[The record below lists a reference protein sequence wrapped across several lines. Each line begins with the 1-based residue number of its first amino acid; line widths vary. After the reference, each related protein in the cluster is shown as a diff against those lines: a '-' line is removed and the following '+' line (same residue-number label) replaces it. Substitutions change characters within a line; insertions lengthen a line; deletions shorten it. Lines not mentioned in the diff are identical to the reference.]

1 MVAVADVPEEYL
13 VAWLRFLSAL
23 AEPSGGDE
31 VVEGIRAASAAAPS
45 LGAEQLESVLNT
57 KALDEE
63 PVNEHLAPCVS
74 LLLAVV
80 EIAYRVKVACIL
92 RVVGR
97 TAVRQLLIQKQRVA
111 LLYVPDFGLSES
123 YELPP
128 VKYVS
133 LRRGGCSRGFRLSRA
148 ALRDEL
154 FPCIRTPRALLNRA
168 ALVGRF
174 LILCHAYLHGGGD
187 AVRGG
192 EYFPRPGVTRLHLLE
207 HERYLRVKVTYGR
220 AARLCEVKKI
230 LLPTPVRPLRYAVP
244 SAVLDEKLSVTDRL
258 ASVCTSGIFF
268 LCQLEAVEV

>member
-63 PVNEHLAPCVS
+63 PVNEHIAPCVS

-80 EIAYRVKVACIL
+80 EIAYRVKVTRIL

-97 TAVRQLLIQKQRVA
+97 AAVRQLLIQKQRVA

-123 YELPP
+123 YELLA

-154 FPCIRTPRALLNRA
+154 CPCVRIPRALLNCA
-168 ALVGRF
+168 ALVGGF

-192 EYFPRPGVTRLHLLE
+192 EYFPRPGVMRLHLLE

-230 LLPTPVRPLRYAVP
+230 LLPTPVRPLRYAVAR
-244 SAVLDEKLSVTDRL
+244 AVLDEILSVTDRL
-258 ASVCTSGIFF
+258 ASVRTSGIFF